1 MPITKSAKKANKQNI
16 ARRGRNAKMKDN
28 VRALAKKLAKLVAAK
43 NAEEIKKTLILAI
56 KAIDKA
62 AKNHIIPKNTASR
75 KKSLLAKIANSGL
88 KQPVDLKQPAE
99 KI

>member
-1 MPITKSAKKANKQNI
+1 MPIIKSAKKALRQNI
-16 ARRGRNAKMKDN
+16 ARRERNAKVKEN
-28 VRALAKKLAKLVAAK
+28 VRALAKKLTKIVAAK

-75 KKSLLAKIANSGL
+75 KKSLLAKLANAGMKEPTKKS
-88 KQPVDLKQPAE
+88 
-99 KI
+99 